1 MSLKA
6 KLISTISAFV
16 LILTIVIVA
25 VWAAS
30 TANVSLGG
38 KINFQATNVYA
49 KVTGTVTGMDSNPI
63 LPTLIFSEGKDASE
77 EPDIEKWNN
86 LDLVFNT
93 VGTPI
98 EIEITV
104 ENLSDE
110 RSLGVSIQN
119 QIASIENIDISI
131 TSGGEASTSAT
142 LSPSTGSG
150 TSTVTFLV
158 TVSLQN
164 PNVSVTDALYN
175 ILIRLTDESQMKQI
189 NVYSNYSD
197 HVALTGGGQYAIG
210 DVVTITATP
219 ETDPMG
225 HFKYAP
231 LFIALDSEYNNIID
245 FNQQRPTGDQ
255 PPYSYTFTIE
265 ENTPTDYYFAIQ
277 FISDSAYGQSYTIYL
292 EGYGEVVSLD
302 SFNPTEPANMYF
314 IFKDVGV
321 ATYMGVIASEQ
332 DTEKTSVTIMEE
344 IVIGDA
350 TYPVIM
356 IGEGESAISYPWPNV
371 TEIILPSSIKVIA
384 GNAFCGLNI
393 QNVQFTDNEFL
404 KYDEES
410 KVFLNDENIIVAAF
424 ANSTVPEEATGTF
437 YGSYW
442 YFGGTQLVFGP
453 SLTMLGERTF
463 YECDNLTQITFE
475 GAVEYFAENAFGGNS
490 SDSCPKLKTIVLGAG
505 STANQTLQE
514 AGLRGTWEKDGEVVT
529 SFSGA
534 GTYTRTDI

>member
-1 MSLKA
+1 
-6 KLISTISAFV
+6 
-16 LILTIVIVA
+16 
-25 VWAAS
+25 
-30 TANVSLGG
+30 
-38 KINFQATNVYA
+38 
-49 KVTGTVTGMDSNPI
+49 MDSNPT

-77 EPDIEKWNN
+77 EPEIEQWNN
-86 LDLVFNT
+86 LNLVFNT
-93 VGTPI
+93 SGTPI
-98 EIEITV
+98 EIEVTV

-131 TSGGEASTSAT
+131 TSGGEALTSAT

-164 PNVSVTDALYN
+164 PNVSVTDAIYN

-197 HVALTGGGQYAIG
+197 HVTLTGGGQYAIG

-245 FNQQRPTGDQ
+245 FNQRCPTVDQ

-277 FISDSAYGQSYTIYL
+277 FISDPAYGQSYTIYL

-302 SFNPTEPANMYF
+302 SFNLTESANMYF
-314 IFKDVGV
+314 ILKDVGV
-321 ATYMGVIASEQ
+321 AMYMGVMGIEQ

-344 IVIGDA
+344 IVIGDV

-356 IGEGESAISYPWPNV
+356 LSQGESAISYTWPNV

-384 GNAFCGLNI
+384 INAFCGLNI

-424 ANSTVPEEATGTF
+424 ANSTVPEEATGTV
-437 YGSYW
+437 YGSFW

>member
-6 KLISTISAFV
+6 KLISSISAFV
-16 LILTIVIVA
+16 LVLTILIVS
-25 VWAAS
+25 VWAVNQ
-30 TANVSLGG
+30 TQVPLGG
-38 KINFQATNVYA
+38 TINFQATNVYA
-49 KVTGTVTGMDSNPI
+49 KVSAIVSGMDENPT
-63 LPTLIFSEGKDASE
+63 LPTLIFSEGEDASQE
-77 EPDIEKWNN
+77 TVIEQWNN
-86 LDLVFNT
+86 LNLVFNSS
-93 VGTPI
+93 GTPI
-98 EIEITV
+98 EIEVTV

-119 QIASIENIDISI
+119 QIASIENVNISI
-131 TSGGEASTSAT
+131 TKGEEEATFAIVAPAESAT
-142 LSPSTGSG
+142 FVLTI
-150 TSTVTFLV
+150 
-158 TVSLQN
+158 SLEN
-164 PNVSVTDALYN
+164 VNVSVQETLYEF
-175 ILIRLTDESQMKQI
+175 LINLTDESQMKQI

-255 PPYSYTFTIE
+255 PLYSYTFTIE

-332 DTEKTSVTIMEE
+332 DTEKTSVSIMEE
-344 IVIGDA
+344 IVIGDI

-356 IGEGESAISYPWPNV
+356 LDQGESAISYIWPNV
-371 TEIILPSSIKVIA
+371 TEIILPSSIKVIS

-393 QNVQFTDNEFL
+393 QNVQFTGNEFL

-442 YFGGTQLVFGP
+442 YFGGSQLVFGP

-475 GAVEYFAENAFGGNS
+475 GAVEDFEENAFGGNS
-490 SDSCPKLKTIVLGAG
+490 SDSCHKLKTFVVGAG

>member
-16 LILTIVIVA
+16 LILTIVIVG
-25 VWAAS
+25 VWAA
-30 TANVSLGG
+30 TQANVSLGG
-38 KINFQATNVYA
+38 TINFQATNVYA
-49 KVTGTVTGMDSNPI
+49 KVSATVSGMDENPT
-63 LPTLIFSEGKDASE
+63 LPTLIFSEGEDASQE
-77 EPDIEKWNN
+77 TVIEQWNN
-86 LDLVFNT
+86 LNLVFNT
-93 VGTPI
+93 AGTPI
-98 EIEITV
+98 EIEVTV

-131 TSGGEASTSAT
+131 TSEGEASTSAT

-164 PNVSVTDALYN
+164 PNVSVTDAIYN

-197 HVALTGGGQYAIG
+197 HVTLTGGGQYAIG

-245 FNQQRPTGDQ
+245 FNQRCPTVDQ

-277 FISDSAYGQSYTIYL
+277 FISDPAYGQSYTIYL

-302 SFNPTEPANMYF
+302 SFNLTESANMYF
-314 IFKDVGV
+314 ILKDVGV
-321 ATYMGVIASEQ
+321 AMYMGVMGIEQ

-344 IVIGDA
+344 IVIGDV

-356 IGEGESAISYPWPNV
+356 LSQGESAISYTWPNV

-384 GNAFCGLNI
+384 INAFCGLNI

-437 YGSYW
+437 YGSFW

-514 AGLRGTWEKDGEVVT
+514 AGLRGTWKKDGEVVT